1 MKLKIL
7 FALACVVATITANA
21 QFTKA
26 KIQASGLTC
35 AMCAKS
41 IFKNLKTIPGVDSVD
56 TDLNS
61 SSFVLVFKSDAK
73 IDPDVIRKKVEDA
86 GFAIASLQLTGDFKD
101 VAVKNDAHVTLDGKT
116 YHFLKTT
123 DQVLSGQ
130 KTITIVDK
138 SFVTAKDF
146 KKFSSATRMECIKTG
161 TAEAC
166 CTREGVQE
174 KSRVY
179 HVTI

>member
-7 FALACVVATITANA
+7 FASACIIATITANA

-41 IFKNLKTIPGVDSVD
+41 IFKNLQTIPGIESVD

-61 SSFVLVFKSDAK
+61 SSFVVVYKSDSN
-73 IDPDVIRKKVEDA
+73 IDPDVLRKKVEDA
-86 GFAIASLQLTGDFKD
+86 GFAIAALQLTGDFNN
-101 VAVKNDAHVTLDGKT
+101 VAIKNDAHVTLDGKT
-116 YHFLKTT
+116 YHFLKTS
-123 DQVLSGQ
+123 DQVLNGE
-130 KTITIVDK
+130 KTITIVDR

-146 KKFSSATRMECIKTG
+146 KKFSAATKMECIKTG
-161 TAEAC
+161 TAAAC